1 MSRYIDTAEQA
12 SMIRKALKRPFPAV
26 KFSVRLQRYA
36 GGSCVNV
43 RWVDGPTQKS
53 VAEIVNLFDGR
64 RFDGMID
71 LAYYA
76 DHYLMPDGSVEFA
89 CTWGHSHES
98 EPDRPKPEGA
108 ELVHFSGS
116 VSTRR
121 ELSPEF
127 EAEIVGE
134 IAAAADMRPDELF
147 RITNGYRHVDGN
159 VRVKVFVDR
168 ARPARSGRSRTA
180 RSTSPTWFTRPG
192 AFATAS
198 PARRR
203 MRATPRSPWRRHEQ
217 DLHRRISHPALPRRQ
232 DLGP

>member
-168 ARPARSGRSRTA
+168 ETGEIWPITNSEEYVSHLVHQAGSLRDGKPRKATHASDPSVA
-180 RSTSPTWFTRPG
+180 LETS
-192 AFATAS
+192 
-198 PARRR
+198 
-203 MRATPRSPWRRHEQ
+203 
-217 DLHRRISHPALPRRQ
+217 
-232 DLGP
+232 